1 MQAARRR
8 YFAVFLTIAAS
19 AMPETEAAG
28 VPVSTGGFG
37 ASSAGA
43 LTAVATAVAP
53 VHHGFLLDQVW
64 SYLGP
69 YSCPYLRR
77 SYGPARARSLPSAF

>member
-37 ASSAGA
+37 ASAGA

-77 SYGPARARSLPSAF
+77 SYGPAPARSLPSAF

>member
-8 YFAVFLTIAAS
+8 YYAVFLTIAAS

-37 ASSAGA
+37 GSSAGA
-43 LTAVATAVAP
+43 LAAVATAVAP
-53 VHHGFLLDQVW
+53 VHHGFLLDQVRPL
-64 SYLGP
+64 SRPLSRP
-69 YSCPYLRR
+69 NSV
-77 SYGPARARSLPSAF
+77 S

>member
-37 ASSAGA
+37 ASAGA

-53 VHHGFLLDQVW
+53 VHHGFLLDQVRP
-64 SYLGP
+64 LI
-69 YSCPYLRR
+69 
-77 SYGPARARSLPSAF
+77 